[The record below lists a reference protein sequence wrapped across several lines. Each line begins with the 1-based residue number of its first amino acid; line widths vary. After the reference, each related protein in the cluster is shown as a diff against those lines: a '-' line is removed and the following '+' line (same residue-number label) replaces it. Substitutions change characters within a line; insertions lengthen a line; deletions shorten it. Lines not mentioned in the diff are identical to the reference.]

1 MKKEYFCNF
10 LIGLSIGA
18 IAALLFA
25 PYSGKKTRAR
35 ITDTATNGAA
45 YVKDCGETASDAV
58 LGFIEQGKDQ
68 IERLK
73 EGLAEAIHRG
83 AQAYKQAVN

>member
-1 MKKEYFCNF
+1 MKKQYLCHF
-10 LIGLSIGA
+10 LIGLSMGA
-18 IAALLFA
+18 AAALLFA

-35 ITDTATNGAA
+35 ITGAATNGAT

-58 LGFIEQGKDQ
+58 LGFIEHGKDH

-73 EGLAEAIHRG
+73 EGLADAIQRG
-83 AQAYKQAVN
+83 ARAYKHAVN

>member
-1 MKKEYFCNF
+1 MKKQYLCQF
-10 LIGLSIGA
+10 LIGLSMGA
-18 IAALLFA
+18 AAALLFA
-25 PYSGKKTRAR
+25 PYSGKRTRAR
-35 ITDTATNGAA
+35 ITGAATNGAT

-73 EGLAEAIHRG
+73 EGFADAIHRG
-83 AQAYKQAVN
+83 TRAYKHAVN

>member
-1 MKKEYFCNF
+1 MKKEYLCF
-10 LIGLSIGA
+10 LIGLSMGA
-18 IAALLFA
+18 VAALLLA

-35 ITDTATNGAA
+35 ITDAAASGAA
-45 YVKDCGETASDAV
+45 YVKDCGETASDTV

-73 EGLAEAIHRG
+73 GGVAEALQRG
-83 AQAYKQAVN
+83 TRVYKQAVR

>member
-1 MKKEYFCNF
+1 MKKKDLCTF
-10 LIGLSIGA
+10 LIGLSMGA
-18 IAALLFA
+18 VAALLFA

-35 ITDTATNGAA
+35 ITDAATNGAA
-45 YVKDCGETASDAV
+45 YVKDCGETASGAV

-73 EGLAEAIHRG
+73 EGFAEAIERG
-83 AQAYKQAVN
+83 TRAYKQAVN